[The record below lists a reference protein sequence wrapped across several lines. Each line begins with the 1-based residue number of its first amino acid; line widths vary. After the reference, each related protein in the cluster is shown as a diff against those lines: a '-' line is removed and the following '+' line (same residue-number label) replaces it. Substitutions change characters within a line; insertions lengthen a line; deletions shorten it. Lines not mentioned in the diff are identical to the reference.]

1 MSYKMEVSTQ
11 IHSMEDIK
19 FQQFISQPSSVSNE
33 NNSNIS
39 DFSNVTS
46 LLLDSLRSNLKNN
59 TYINIS

>member
-1 MSYKMEVSTQ
+1 MEVSTQ

-19 FQQFISQPSSVSNE
+19 FQQFISQPSFVSNE

-39 DFSNVTS
+39 DFSDVTS
-46 LLLDSLRSNLKNN
+46 LLLDSSRSNLKNN

>member
-1 MSYKMEVSTQ
+1 MSYKMEVPTQ

-19 FQQFISQPSSVSNE
+19 FQQFISQPSFVSNE

-39 DFSNVTS
+39 DFSDVTS
-46 LLLDSLRSNLKNN
+46 LLLDSSRSNLKNN

>member
-19 FQQFISQPSSVSNE
+19 FQQFISQPSFVSNE

-39 DFSNVTS
+39 DFSDVTS
-46 LLLDSLRSNLKNN
+46 LLLDSSRSNLKNN